1 MISNPLF
8 DSRFSKETLRRIEIE
23 RRATEGLT
31 EDYVSRLQ
39 KQASMAPYLSPRT
52 LMNTANSDV
61 DDETLSLMNYG
72 AKEVA
77 QLSRGSNIVLNA
89 AKKLNN
95 PVFDAIGEGISFVAN
110 DQYNNL
116 KATSRYLT
124 AFGSSGASFANN
136 YLLERGISKEELA
149 IRFGKL
155 IAAPALL
162 FFDEDLRNA
171 AKYTELGALIRK
183 GDIQGEGFFIPAQL
197 QYEQMLEVM
206 GINPDG
212 GEVDYKGRLYFDD
225 AYTKA
230 PVPELYGRPQLMKQP
245 ATLGAFISAV
255 PRTIS
260 PDGAITSIRGLNP
273 DSIAGNIISGSL
285 DGFFSLV
292 TDLSAGA
299 ISVAKTATNV
309 VRGARVAKVV
319 SAERLASVPG
329 ESAVAKFL
337 QLGKTVNDLPSTT
350 KSWSEITQARAYY
363 AEDAA
368 NIRSLRAS
376 KSINKK
382 EAEDMLS
389 LRDEVLK
396 EAEYDV
402 WNKDALSE
410 MIRTDSRFADIFNML
425 ESSRVIDNVDERA
438 NIIRNRIFSNEISLE
453 FAAELAQ
460 QTSVAGYRDVFLR
473 AADGLAMGE
482 TVLPE
487 KISSFGGATRRLVD
501 KATAGKINTV
511 DFDRYIAAPDVA
523 FGATS
528 RSVSETMSTGYL
540 RYSAS
545 GQKIIDGMA
554 DPLSNLPEQRIGVA
568 KSSYEWSK
576 DRFRHLFRV
585 APQVEMMINGNAG
598 QRADAVDN
606 FYSWSKNLFQS
617 SSDDPYLQEVMGR
630 VTAAMTNKPRTI
642 ERLRGNKVVTET
654 ISGPASRA
662 GIKAVEEISY
672 EVMER
677 YMINQNLDRGQ
688 IRDIING
695 IRGARSNSRTYAV
708 ANGLPT
714 DYGQLQR
721 LANDGLIDLK
731 GIANDMAK
739 ELGVPV
745 SAKDLEV
752 IGPAAVQ
759 EVYNNV
765 LTLPDW
771 RMLKSIVE
779 TPKGVSG
786 LLKGAVRNTNTGQL
800 TLPVNAMDVV
810 INDVW
815 KPLTLANFGYF
826 ARNILEGNFRLF
838 LAGPDAPANL
848 FNRPLLYWKV
858 IRNKAGVMDLMGK
871 TMTQKEIEDLSS
883 RVFETLTPS
892 EKNLIS
898 VTSASSWGYSRA
910 NLDTLTNL
918 VKTGQVEL
926 INKASTQAY
935 TMAALDAVRKVH
947 TDPLEALLSRISHLD
962 KTRQLNAALEYLY
975 KSDEGAHVQ
984 SRFLEMVQDYGLTV
998 GAGSRIGEYPIGAQT
1013 LAKLALD
1020 TPKQRK
1026 AYFKGLIQTQIRGRV
1041 EKMSQV
1047 IELRPLMGQNAIPLL
1062 AENNRAIVST
1072 QRVTQAFRDNVERF
1086 AWGQKPLDENMIGGI
1101 FYNNGT
1107 EQAFYIDDI
1116 VRSGPKGGVLTAK
1129 LVELVTTPANLK
1141 DGRKFDFV
1149 TGWMPQ
1155 KDGYGADAEA
1165 LIRAVLK
1172 GTDKKSIEA
1181 FPPVLPSFT
1190 RQARDITNV
1199 RAQWRGLV
1207 DGVFSGVMGRGVNV
1221 LEKLPA
1227 FRQYKWSIYE
1237 NYYDSLSGVAIND
1250 AIRTITTKSKEAGMS
1265 PDDFM
1270 GGINGRFKRL
1280 TDLQGKTDAL
1290 KVGYSIDQLDQ
1301 FASSLAE
1308 KRMRELFYDMPQ
1320 KLNFETSTG
1329 VSLLFQFIAAQR
1341 VIFTDLAKLSI
1352 KNPDRI
1358 YRTARAFNGAM
1369 DMNLP
1374 GDTQR
1379 GLVYTHPISGKYVF
1393 RHPLGMLPLNSILNY
1408 TLGVDT
1414 GGATTPILESN
1425 VQGLNIGLVGV
1436 PQANPVGQ
1444 VAISGILNIAQKFSG
1459 GNNEGIEEI
1468 RKVFLPFES
1477 FQSEKTIIDRLTP
1490 TFAYKLF
1497 AGIRAMSTG
1506 NRSDAILREVSDAGA
1521 ALSLS
1526 GNYDLN
1532 SVEGLKKLD
1541 DDAGRL
1547 GIFMYLAGAAT
1558 TFLGPASG
1566 SPDYLVKL
1574 DGMDVHSANL
1584 AAALQEMRDLDPDGA
1599 ALRWID
1605 TIGPEA
1611 LIYLSGKTQMSKD
1624 ARGVIYTPEYLM
1636 WRKNNLNTIDK
1647 YNGSVANF
1655 FGPSENQSEFE
1666 FALRSLLL
1674 KGGQVRYASIS
1685 ERVLASQYVVASSF
1699 YRAIRNKLPV
1709 YLNDQQEDQLKVI
1722 REDLSKRYR
1731 GFTAIKY
1738 STEDF
1743 ETNIKSIRLILD
1755 EGSFADSELV
1765 EPMRE
1770 YMIYRDTFLAQLK
1783 TMGYSSFRSKKA
1795 APFRAQLDAI
1805 GEGIARQNMSF
1816 RRVYDNLLSSETNPA
1831 GVE

>member
-8 DSRFSKETLRRIEIE
+8 DSRFSKEVARRIELE
-23 RRATEGLT
+23 RKATDGLT

-39 KQASMAPYLSPRT
+39 KQASMAPFLSPRT
-52 LMNTANSDV
+52 LMNTANSDI

-77 QLSRGSNIVLNA
+77 QLSRGANIVLD
-89 AKKLNN
+89 KTRLFNN
-95 PVFDAIGEGISFVAN
+95 PVVDAVGETISFAFKGPY
-110 DQYNNL
+110 DQL
-116 KATSRYLT
+116 KTTSKYLT
-124 AFGSSGASFANN
+124 ALGASSTSFANN
-136 YLLERGISKEELA
+136 YLLERGISNQERVERL
-149 IRFGKL
+149 GKL
-155 IAAPALL
+155 LASPALL
-162 FFDEDLRNA
+162 FFDEDMKQA

-183 GDIQGEGFFIPAQL
+183 RDQESSGFFMSAQQ

-212 GEVDYKGRLYFDD
+212 GELDYKGRLYFDD
-225 AYTKA
+225 AFVKA
-230 PVPELYGRPQLMKQP
+230 PIPELYGQPQLMKQP
-245 ATLGAFISAV
+245 ATVGAFITAV
-255 PRTIS
+255 PRTIR

-273 DSIAGNIISGSL
+273 DSVAGSLISGTI
-285 DGFFSLV
+285 DGFTSV
-292 TDLSAGA
+292 VSDLSAGA
-299 ISVAKTATNV
+299 ITA
-309 VRGARVAKVV
+309 VRTGLRVAKGAQIAKLV
-319 SAERLASVPG
+319 SPERLDAVPG
-329 ESAVAKFL
+329 SSAVAKFL
-337 QLGKTVNDLPSTT
+337 QLGKTANDLPSTT
-350 KSWSEITQARAYY
+350 KSWSEIQQAKSQY

-368 NIRSLRAS
+368 KIRSLQAS
-376 KSINKK
+376 KAINKK

-410 MIRTDSRFADIFNML
+410 MIRTDTRFADIFNMI
-425 ESSRVIDNVDERA
+425 ESSKVIKNVDERA
-438 NIIRNRIFSNEISLE
+438 NIIRNRIFRNEVSLE
-453 FAAELAQ
+453 FAGELAQ
-460 QTSVAGYRDVFLR
+460 ETSVEGYRSVFLR

-487 KISSFGGATRRLVD
+487 KITSFGGVTRRLLD
-501 KATAGKINTV
+501 KTTAGKINTGNL
-511 DFDRYIAAPDVA
+511 DRYVSPPDVA
-523 FGATS
+523 FGATQ
-528 RSVSETMSTGYL
+528 RSVGQTMNTGYL
-540 RYSAS
+540 RYAP
-545 GQKIIDGMA
+545 GTQKIIDEVS
-554 DPLSNLPEQRIGVA
+554 DPLKNLPDQRIGVA

-585 APQVEMMINGNAG
+585 APKVEIMINGNAG

-606 FYSWSKNLFQS
+606 FYAWSKNLFQS

-642 ERLRGNKVVTET
+642 ERLRGNKLVTET
-654 ISGPASRA
+654 ITGPASRA
-662 GIKAVEEISY
+662 GLKAVEEISY

-677 YMINQNLDRGQ
+677 YMIKQNLDRGQ
-688 IRDIING
+688 IRDIIKG
-695 IRGARSNSRTYAV
+695 IRANRANSRTYAV

-752 IGPAAVQ
+752 IGPAAIQ

-779 TPKGVSG
+779 KPALGNLIRNPK
-786 LLKGAVRNTNTGQL
+786 TGQL
-800 TLPVNAMDVV
+800 RLAPNAADVV
-810 INDVW
+810 INDIW
-815 KPLTLANFGYF
+815 KPATLANLGYF

-848 FNRPLLYWKV
+848 FNRPLLYWKIV
-858 IRNKAGVMDLMGK
+858 RNKAGVMDLMGK
-871 TMTQKEIEDLSS
+871 TMTKKEIDELSA

-892 EKNLIS
+892 EKNLLS

-910 NLDTLTNL
+910 NLDSLSNL
-918 VKTGQVEL
+918 VKTGQVDL
-926 INKASTQAY
+926 INKASTSAY
-935 TMAALDAVRKVH
+935 TMAALDAVRKVNS
-947 TDPLEALLSRISHLD
+947 DPLEALLSRISHLD
-962 KTRQLNAALEYLY
+962 QRRQVDAALEYLY

-1026 AYFKGLIQTQIRGRV
+1026 AFFRGLIQTQIQGRV

-1047 IELRPLMGQNAIPLL
+1047 MELRPLVGQNAIPLL
-1062 AENNRAIVST
+1062 GENGRAVVST
-1072 QRVTQAFRDNVERF
+1072 QRVTQAFRDNVEKF
-1086 AWGQKPLDENMIGGI
+1086 AWGKKPLDENMIGGI

-1116 VRSGPKGGVLTAK
+1116 IRSGPKGGVLTAK

-1141 DGRKFDFV
+1141 SKRKFDHV

-1165 LIRAVLK
+1165 LIRTVLK
-1172 GTDKKSIEA
+1172 ATDKKSIDA
-1181 FPPVLPSFT
+1181 FPAILPTFS
-1190 RQARDITNV
+1190 RQAKNMSDL
-1199 RAQWRGLV
+1199 RAGWRGLV
-1207 DGVFSGVMGRGVNV
+1207 DGVFSGAMGRGVNA

-1237 NYYDSLSGVAIND
+1237 DYYESLSGVAIND
-1250 AIRTITTKSKEAGMS
+1250 AVRTITTKAKETGMS

-1270 GGINGRFKRL
+1270 GGIKGRFKKL
-1280 TDLQGKTDAL
+1280 KDLQGKTDAL
-1290 KVGYSIDQLDQ
+1290 KAGYGIEEMDR

-1320 KLNFETSTG
+1320 KLNFETATG

-1352 KNPDRI
+1352 KNPERI

-1379 GLVYTHPISGKYVF
+1379 ALIYTHPVTGKYVF
-1393 RHPLGMLPLNSILNY
+1393 RHPLGMLPLNYILKNG
-1408 TLGVDT
+1408 LGVDL
-1414 GGATTPILESN
+1414 GDTTPILESN

-1444 VAISGILNIAQKFSG
+1444 VVISGVLNIAQKFAG

-1468 RKVFLPFES
+1468 RKMFLPFES
-1477 FQSEKTIIDRLTP
+1477 FQSQKSIVDRLTP
-1490 TFAYKLF
+1490 TFFYKLIS
-1497 AGIRAMSTG
+1497 GIRAMSTG
-1506 NRSDAILREVSDAGA
+1506 ARTDAVIREVADAGA
-1521 ALSLS
+1521 ALSLT

-1532 SVEGLKKLD
+1532 TVEGLKRLD
-1541 DDAGRL
+1541 DDAAKL
-1547 GIFMYLAGAAT
+1547 GIFMYLAGGLS
-1558 TFLGPASG
+1558 TFSGPASG
-1566 SPDYLVKL
+1566 SPDYIVNLE
-1574 DGMDVHSANL
+1574 GIDVHSASL
-1584 AAALQEMRDLDPDGA
+1584 AAALQEMRDQDPDGA
-1599 ALRWID
+1599 ALRWIE
-1605 TIGPEA
+1605 TFGEEA
-1611 LIYLSGKTQMSKD
+1611 LIYLAGKTQMSKD
-1624 ARGVIYTPEYLM
+1624 ARGIVYTPEYLM
-1636 WRKNNLNTIDK
+1636 WRKNNVNTIDK
-1647 YNGSVANF
+1647 YPGSVANF
-1655 FGPSENQSEFE
+1655 FGPPENESEFE
-1666 FALRSLLL
+1666 FALRTMLLNE
-1674 KGGQVRYASIS
+1674 GRSRYASIS
-1685 ERVLASQYVVASSF
+1685 DRVLAAQYVRASSY

-1709 YLNDQQEDQLKVI
+1709 YLNDQQEEQLKII

-1743 ETNIKSIRLILD
+1743 ETNIKSIRMILK

-1765 EPMRE
+1765 EPLRE
-1770 YMIYRDTFLAQLK
+1770 YMIYRDAFQAQLK
-1783 TMGYSSFRSKKA
+1783 LMGYSSFRSKKA
-1795 APFRAQLDAI
+1795 APFRVQLDSI
-1805 GEGIARQNMSF
+1805 GESIARKNLSF
-1816 RRVYDNLLSSETNPA
+1816 RRLYDNLLSSETNPA
-1831 GVE
+1831 GIE